1 MSGKMK
7 IECQVELKPL
17 SANQCWQGRR
27 FKTSKYKLYE
37 KELLNLLPDG
47 LEIPSDKNIKLQ
59 VYIRWGLSSSLF
71 DWDNGIKPFQD
82 VLQKKYNFDD
92 RYIYLG
98 IVEKTIVP
106 KGEEYIYFCIKELSP
121 LEKIRILIKEMFK

>member
-1 MSGKMK
+1 MSGKE
-7 IECQVELKPL
+7 IVECRVDLKPL

-27 FKTSKYKLYE
+27 YKTQKYKLYE
-37 KELLNLLPDG
+37 KELLDLLPD
-47 LEIPSDKNIKLQ
+47 LTLPEERDKLQ
-59 VYIRWGLSSSLF
+59 VYIQWGLSSALF

-82 VLQKKYNFDD
+82 ILQKKYNFDD

-106 KGEEYIYFCIKELSP
+106 KGEEYIYFCIKKLGP
-121 LEKIRILIKEMFK
+121 LDKIRKTIKELFK